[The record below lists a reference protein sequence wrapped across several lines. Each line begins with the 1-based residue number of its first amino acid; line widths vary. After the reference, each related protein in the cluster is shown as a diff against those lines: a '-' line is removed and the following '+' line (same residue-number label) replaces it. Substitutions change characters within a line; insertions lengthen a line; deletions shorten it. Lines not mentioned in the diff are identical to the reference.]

1 MLSCKHL
8 KALVDKLNTNRKR
21 EKRNTEVMILK
32 ISDLDKLR
40 ASDIV
45 RIAYNLKQKEMNFSI
60 K

>member
-1 MLSCKHL
+1 MLYCKHL

>member
-8 KALVDKLNTNRKR
+8 KALVDKLNTNRKKD
-21 EKRNTEVMILK
+21 KRNTEVMILK

-45 RIAYNLKQKEMNFSI
+45 RIAYNLKQKEMDFSI
-60 K
+60 R